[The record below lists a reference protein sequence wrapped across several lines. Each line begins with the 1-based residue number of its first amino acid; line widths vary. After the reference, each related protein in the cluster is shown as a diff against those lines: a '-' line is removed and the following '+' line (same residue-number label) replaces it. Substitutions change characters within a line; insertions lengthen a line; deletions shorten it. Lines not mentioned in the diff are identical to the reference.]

1 MTLLYFTF
9 KIWAFFSDLL
19 WGVYGYFL
27 ELHAQLSVPLCLQVN
42 EVEKR
47 WKRGVC
53 LKSEQD
59 FCFTVLGSLLDG
71 EAGLYTREKL

>member
-9 KIWAFFSDLL
+9 KILAFFSDLL

-47 WKRGVC
+47 WKRGVPYF
-53 LKSEQD
+53 LN
-59 FCFTVLGSLLDG
+59 
-71 EAGLYTREKL
+71 